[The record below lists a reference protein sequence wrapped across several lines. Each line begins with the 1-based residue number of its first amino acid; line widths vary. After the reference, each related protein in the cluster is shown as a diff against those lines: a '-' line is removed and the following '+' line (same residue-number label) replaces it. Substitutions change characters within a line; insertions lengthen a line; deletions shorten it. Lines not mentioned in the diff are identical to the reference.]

1 MKGIEKQ
8 VGMSHGLVFRCC
20 VHVNEVDVMTGRLV
34 LSANDVSKDVKMWK
48 NINKRKLINFV
59 NGHDIHRGS
68 KLKKEEEDHRRKII
82 YLQMKRAFRIKHNN

>member
-20 VHVNEVDVMTGRLV
+20 VHVNEVDVETGCLV
-34 LSANDVSKDVKMWK
+34 LSANDVIQDVKMWK
-48 NINKRKLINFV
+48 NINKRKLMNFV
-59 NGHDIHRGS
+59 SGNNIHRGS

-82 YLQMKRAFRIKHNN
+82 YLQMKKRRFV